1 MAWPQS
7 LKLLEIH
14 RLMLLLLDCALDLD
28 PALDKK
34 ASANHASWHCVE
46 MGRQDVSHKIDVSY
60 LPEMCTD
67 PI

>member
-1 MAWPQS
+1 
-7 LKLLEIH
+7 
-14 RLMLLLLDCALDLD
+14 MLLLLDCALDLD